1 MNLPNNLISK
11 FVKITE
17 TEIPSVKET
26 TVYGTAKIVNDTQ
39 YVKIDGSE
47 VLTPV
52 ATTSTVADGERVTV
66 MVKNHTATITGNI
79 SSPSA
84 RGKDLE
90 LTAKSL
96 KIEIDGALESAG
108 DAEKSASDAMTAAG
122 DAKKSAS
129 DAMTA
134 AESAANEAS
143 NAKRYATDYLN
154 LSSAGLELGNAALN
168 TNLLLTSNSIDFR
181 NGSTVLAS
189 YQSDYIYLGKAN
201 RKATIDLAD
210 GVGRLYNEDDTD
222 FDYSR
227 LVIEADHSI
236 SLNAMCA
243 IYGNT
248 YYDNGTKWG
257 DAHIELSSHVPW
269 DPNNPSYIGGD
280 IILSSSEGEYYG
292 GNTISSSIRL
302 NKGVSIETNN
312 IENGSSAK
320 ISINNLGSVNIT
332 GGPIELTDANSLI
345 SCVPYYVTGDYITV
359 RWTGAGFIT
368 NSGSDI
374 YFSIP
379 LDGSVLSSRSPSI
392 SSSTGLKIRQDNK
405 YLYGSGSS
413 THVHPSSYTA
423 TLDGCWI
430 RVIAKMSNTT
440 NVTNNSP
447 CGVEASVNISF

>member
-11 FVKITE
+11 FVKVTE
-17 TEIPSVKET
+17 TEKPSIKET
-26 TVYGTAKIVNDTQ
+26 TVYGTVKILNDTQ

-52 ATTSTVADGERVTV
+52 ATTSTVDDGERVTV

-90 LTAKSL
+90 IATSNLTV
-96 KIEIDGALESAG
+96 KINN
-108 DAEKSASDAMTAAG
+108 AEKSASDAASAAN
-122 DAKKSAS
+122 SAAS
-129 DAMTA
+129 A
-134 AESAANEAS
+134 ANSAASIANSAANEAS

-154 LSSAGLELGNAALN
+154 LSSSGLELGNVALN
-168 TNLLLTSNSIDFR
+168 TNLLLTPNSIDFR
-181 NGSTVLAS
+181 SGNTVLAS

-222 FDYSR
+222 DDYSR

-292 GNTISSSIRL
+292 GNSISSSIRL
-302 NKGVSIETNN
+302 NKGVSIETYDV
-312 IENGSSAK
+312 ENGSSAK
-320 ISINNLGSVNIT
+320 ISIDSLGNINIT
-332 GGPIELTDANSLI
+332 GNPIELTDANSLI
-345 SCVPYYVTGDYITV
+345 SCVPYYVTGDSITV

-392 SSSTGLKIRQDNK
+392 SSSTGLKIRQNNK

-413 THVHPSSYTA
+413 THVYPSSYSA

-440 NVTNNSP
+440 NVTNNSS
-447 CGVEASVNISF
+447 CGIEASVNISF